1 MRRSQL
7 TVRVMSKV
15 TPAGDRFWLSTMIV
29 GSLVVG
35 VVVLL
40 HPWARNAAPAEEV
53 DYLPEEPDYA
63 LLEERYTALETRF
76 SVLEARLEGC
86 INALQRPLDTL
97 QRPLGDAGDAR
108 EERVSGG
115 DTVPLDASRA
125 PRDPLVAGGYKWS
138 PRVILDL
145 ETPERNPRGGRFGVS
160 MTPNQD
166 GISVE
171 YEVGL

>member
-1 MRRSQL
+1 
-7 TVRVMSKV
+7 MSKV
-15 TPAGDRFWLSTMIV
+15 DPAGDRFWGFVDSTIIV
-29 GSLVVG
+29 VCVAVPLTLVFRG
-35 VVVLL
+35 
-40 HPWARNAAPAEEV
+40 APPTEEV
-53 DYLPEEPDYA
+53 DYLLEEPDYA
-63 LLEERYTALETRF
+63 LLEAQYTALETRF

-108 EERVSGG
+108 GERVSGV

>member
-1 MRRSQL
+1 
-7 TVRVMSKV
+7 MSKV
-15 TPAGDRFWLSTMIV
+15 DPAGDRLWLSTMIV

-35 VVVLL
+35 VVVPLAL
-40 HPWARNAAPAEEV
+40 VGYAPPTEEV

-63 LLEERYTALETRF
+63 LLEERYAALETRF

-108 EERVSGG
+108 EERVSGV

-160 MTPNQD
+160 MTPNQG